1 METLP
6 LAMTLLIWLQIKHFV
21 ADYLLQPPWMLRG
34 KGSFFRVGG
43 YVHAGIH
50 AVGTLPVLLATN
62 VELRLCLILF
72 CGEFVIHYLIDY
84 VKATLS
90 SGSAAKASARTFW
103 AMHGADQLMHQLT
116 YAAIIW
122 LVLTDK

>member
-1 METLP
+1 MEILP
-6 LAMTLLIWLQIKHFV
+6 LAMTLLIWMQIKHFV

-34 KGSFFRVGG
+34 KGSFFQVGG

-50 AVGTLPVLLATN
+50 AVGTLPVLLATG
-62 VELRLCLILF
+62 VELWLCLVLF
-72 CGEFVIHYLIDY
+72 CGEFVIHYMIDY
-84 VKATLS
+84 IKATLS
-90 SGSAAKASARTFW
+90 SGAKTSARTFW

-122 LVLTDK
+122 IVLTNR